1 MKNILIYSSLVI
13 IILSS
18 CTPDQILD
26 RKERRLTGTWKIE
39 RAKFRE
45 NWSLFNDDVLGF
57 YDGDHI
63 TFYED
68 YYASYDD
75 NSLRSTFDGDWA
87 IILDRDP
94 DDDCDLFV
102 DMTFYDYV
110 NDETF
115 SYFGEI
121 TFLTHN
127 KMKITVVTNEG
138 RYRFKFLKI

>member
-1 MKNILIYSSLVI
+1 MKNLPLYALLL
-13 IILSS
+13 IILGTS
-18 CTPDQILD
+18 CTDEQILN

-45 NWSLFNDDVLGF
+45 NWALFNDDVLGF

-63 TFYED
+63 TFYDD
-68 YYASYDD
+68 YFAAYED
-75 NSLRSTFDGDWA
+75 NSLRAVFDGDWA

-94 DDDCDLFV
+94 EDDCDLFV
-102 DMTFYDYV
+102 DMAFYDYV

-127 KMKITVVTNEG
+127 KMKITVVTPDG
-138 RYRFKFLKI
+138 RYRFKFLKQ